1 MSTSLLYPLFG
12 LWGYVYQAAQF
23 WNRGIV
29 FLLKLRRD
37 AISCP
42 ECGYP
47 EIIRQGTVT
56 RRLRS
61 VPIGKKPIWFEVEF
75 QRVECRRCGALR
87 LTGLGVADPKRSY
100 TKAFARYTL
109 ELSKHMTIRDV
120 ARHLG
125 VGWDLVKEIQKN
137 HLERFYS
144 RPKLKHLKWIAID
157 EISIGRGHRYLTVVL
172 DLKSGV
178 VVFVGDGKGAD
189 ALKPFWK
196 RLRASHARIQA
207 VATDMSPAYIQAVTE
222 HLKDAVLVFDHFHIL
237 KLFHDKLSDLRRKLH
252 REATDLL
259 HKKVLK
265 GTRWLLL
272 KNPDHLDEKHDERK
286 RLDEALKMNQP
297 LATAYYL
304 KEDLRQIWSQMSKRD
319 ARRFL
324 RDWCARA
331 ESSGIPILVKFAHT
345 LAAHRE
351 GILAW
356 YDYPISTG
364 PLEGTNT
371 KIRVMQRQAYGFR
384 DKEFFKLK
392 IYGLHET
399 KIALVG

>member
-1 MSTSLLYPLFG
+1 MSTSLLYRIFN
-12 LWGYVYQAAQF
+12 LWGYVQQTVRF
-23 WNRGIV
+23 WKGGIV
-29 FLLKLRRD
+29 FVLSLRRE
-37 AISCP
+37 AINCP
-42 ECGYP
+42 ECGYM

-75 QRVECRRCGALR
+75 QRVECRRCGVLR
-87 LTGLGVADPKRSY
+87 LTGLGIADPKRRY
-100 TKAFARYTL
+100 TKAFARYAL
-109 ELSKHMTIRDV
+109 ELSKHMTIKDV
-120 ARHLG
+120 ARHLD
-125 VGWDLVKEIQKN
+125 VGWDLIKEIQRTY
-137 HLERFYS
+137 LEKKYA
-144 RPKLKHLKWIAID
+144 RPKLKHLRWIAID

-172 DLKSGV
+172 DLKSGA

-189 ALKPFWK
+189 ALDPFWK
-196 RLRASHARIQA
+196 RIWASHARIEA
-207 VATDMSPAYIQAVTE
+207 VAIDMSAAYIDAVTRN
-222 HLKDAVLVFDHFHIL
+222 LKKAVIVFDHFHIL
-237 KLFHDKLSDLRRKLH
+237 KLFNDKLSQLRRELH
-252 REATDLL
+252 REATDKL

-272 KNPDHLDEKHDERK
+272 KNPDHLDETHDERK
-286 RLDEALKMNQP
+286 RLDEALRMNQP

-304 KEDLRQIWSQMSKRD
+304 KEELRELWSQASKRD

-324 RDWCARA
+324 NDWCRRA
-331 ESSGIPILVKFAHT
+331 EASGIPILVTFAHT
-345 LAAHRE
+345 LAKHRE

-384 DKEFFKLK
+384 DPEFFKLK
-392 IYGLHET
+392 IFGLHET